1 MAEAMLM
8 VAVPAALAG
17 AASIGLATAAQQQA
31 AAHAGVGDGLGPRA
45 LAGLLRR
52 PLWLLGLVATVAGLG
67 LQLLALSCAPITLIQ
82 PMLVTGLLFGV
93 AFSAVLSR
101 QRPDRVLVWGALGCA
116 VGLAAFLALA
126 RPHAAGAAGAGPSLA
141 SSLICAGVV
150 AAALGWAAAARR
162 AAKVLVLALGTG
174 VLYGL
179 TASLLKVLGDEL
191 RGGWTEPLGHPTLY
205 VVGLLGPAAFLLSQY
220 TLAQGRLLAPA
231 MSVIITVDPLVG
243 MVLGAVW
250 FGERIVT
257 SPGALAGE
265 LVSAL
270 VVIAG
275 IATVTARAARLRTHP
290 GGPGHD
296 LGPDNRLALS
306 RTAPPRQQPPPTP
319 SRPARLWWSRPPRRG
334 TGPGRGPRGSPTAEP
349 RPGHLPPENDQQAA
363 AATSPRGV
371 VRGNERRTTTW
382 HRSDPRGP
390 GASRSLEATPP
401 AAPATG
407 SGRCCPPGTGVPP
420 VR

>member
-1 MAEAMLM
+1 VVDSGHGAGTPTTCSAAGRVGTSDVCL
-8 VAVPAALAG
+8 VVRSGSDAVAGPGPPAVPAALAG
-17 AASIGLATAAQQQA
+17 AASIGLATAAQQRA
-31 AAHAGVGDGLGPRA
+31 AAHPGVGAGLGPRA

-67 LQLLALSCAPITLIQ
+67 LQLLALSYAPITLIQ
-82 PMLVTGLLFGV
+82 PMLVTGLLFAV

-101 QRPDRVLVWGALGCA
+101 QRPDRILVWGALGCA
-116 VGLAAFLALA
+116 VGLAAFLTLA
-126 RPHAAGAAGAGPSLA
+126 RPHAPGAGIVGAGPSLA
-141 SSLICAGVV
+141 SSLTCAGVV

-162 AAKVLVLALGTG
+162 AAKVLALALGTG

-220 TLAQGRLLAPA
+220 ALAQGRLLAPA

-257 SPGALAGE
+257 SPAALAGE

-290 GGPGHD
+290 GDPDHD
-296 LGPDNRLALS
+296 LGPDSRLALS
-306 RTAPPRQQPPPTP
+306 RTA
-319 SRPARLWWSRPPRRG
+319 
-334 TGPGRGPRGSPTAEP
+334 
-349 RPGHLPPENDQQAA
+349 
-363 AATSPRGV
+363 SPRGV

-390 GASRSLEATPP
+390 GVSRSLEATPP

-407 SGRCCPPGTGVPP
+407 
-420 VR
+420 

>member
-31 AAHAGVGDGLGPRA
+31 AAYPGVGVGAGLGPRA
-45 LAGLLRR
+45 LGGLLRR

-67 LQLLALSCAPITLIQ
+67 LQLLALSFGPITLIQ
-82 PMLVTGLLFGV
+82 PVLVTGLLFAV

-101 QRPDRVLVWGALGCA
+101 QRPDRVLVCGALGCA

-126 RPHAAGAAGAGPSLA
+126 RPHAAGPATAAAGPSLA

-162 AAKVLVLALGTG
+162 GAKVLALALGTG

-191 RGGWTEPLGHPTLY
+191 RGGWTEPLGHPAVY
-205 VVGLLGPAAFLLSQY
+205 VVALLGPAAFLLSQY
-220 TLAQGRLLAPA
+220 TLQQGRLLAPA

-257 SPGALAGE
+257 SPAALTGE

-290 GGPGHD
+290 GDPGHN
-296 LGPDNRLALS
+296 LEPGRQHRRHPTRTPRAS
-306 RTAPPRQQPPPTP
+306 RGHGGRRFRRPRVGA
-319 SRPARLWWSRPPRRG
+319 RPAG
-334 TGPGRGPRGSPTAEP
+334 GRQP
-349 RPGHLPPENDQQAA
+349 
-363 AATSPRGV
+363 
-371 VRGNERRTTTW
+371 
-382 HRSDPRGP
+382 
-390 GASRSLEATPP
+390 ATP
-401 AAPATG
+401 AA
-407 SGRCCPPGTGVPP
+407 R
-420 VR
+420 